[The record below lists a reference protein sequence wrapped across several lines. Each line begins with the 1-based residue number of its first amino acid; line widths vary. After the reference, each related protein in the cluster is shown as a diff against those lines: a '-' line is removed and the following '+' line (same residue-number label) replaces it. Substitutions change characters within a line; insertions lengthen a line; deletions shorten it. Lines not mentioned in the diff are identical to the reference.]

1 VGLAGSLAIEVW
13 QDEGLRV
20 AREGFPDRA
29 YAPDGSLRPRNQAEA
44 VIEDLQAA
52 AANGL
57 RLATEGIAFIREG
70 KTMNCGGGLP
80 LCSRRYPG
88 RCGRLKALHHA
99 LETDGIELRV
109 MGSTSA
115 EE

>member
-1 VGLAGSLAIEVW
+1 MGLAGSLAIEVW
-13 QDEGLRV
+13 QEEGLHV

-44 VIEDLQAA
+44 VIESLQAA

-57 RLATEGIAFIREG
+57 RLATEGITFIWEG
-70 KTMNCGGGLP
+70 KTMNCGVDTLCVHGDIPGGA
-80 LCSRRYPG
+80 SRA
-88 RCGRLKALHHA
+88 KALRQA
-99 LETDGIELRV
+99 LRSEGSELQV